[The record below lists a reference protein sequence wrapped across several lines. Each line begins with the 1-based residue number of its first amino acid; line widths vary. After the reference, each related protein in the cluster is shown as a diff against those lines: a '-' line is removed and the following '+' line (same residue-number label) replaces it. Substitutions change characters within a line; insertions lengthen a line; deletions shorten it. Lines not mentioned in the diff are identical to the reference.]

1 MLYAKG
7 TIEEQ
12 HWSMLLPGTFLV
24 SQDGFVYHLCRHP
37 SVSSNLGAAHCMD
50 ATTPVTHPHGT
61 LDVTRPTA
69 DTLCVRLSG
78 QWIIQAALPSPA
90 EVQAQCEALPRVR
103 RLSFAASDLADWDSA
118 LLTFLL
124 KLTELCDQRQIAF
137 DQAGLPHGVQRLLAL
152 ATAVPER
159 QDARREVVRE
169 SLLVRLGQGVLTAVE
184 STHGLLTFLGQ
195 VALAFGQF
203 IRGRA
208 RFRGVDLWLIVQEC
222 GAQALPIVS
231 LISFLVGL
239 ILAFMGANQL
249 RQFGAQIYVA
259 NLVGLSMAREMGA
272 MMTGIIMAGRTGAA
286 FAAQLGT
293 MVVNQEI
300 DALTTMGLN
309 PMEFLVVPR
318 ILALAMMVPLL
329 CIYADLVGIL
339 GGAVV
344 GVGMLNLGA
353 AQYYQQTLSAL
364 HLLDFVVGL
373 IKGSVFGIL
382 IALAGCLRGMQCGR
396 SASAVGAA
404 ATSAVVTGIV
414 WIIVSDAVLTVMY
427 NDLGI

>member
-1 MLYAKG
+1 
-7 TIEEQ
+7 
-12 HWSMLLPGTFLV
+12 
-24 SQDGFVYHLCRHP
+24 
-37 SVSSNLGAAHCMD
+37 
-50 ATTPVTHPHGT
+50 
-61 LDVTRPTA
+61 
-69 DTLCVRLSG
+69 
-78 QWIIQAALPSPA
+78 
-90 EVQAQCEALPRVR
+90 
-103 RLSFAASDLADWDSA
+103 
-118 LLTFLL
+118 
-124 KLTELCDQRQIAF
+124 
-137 DQAGLPHGVQRLLAL
+137 
-152 ATAVPER
+152 VPEH
-159 QDARREVVRE
+159 QEARREEKRI
-169 SLLVRLGQGVLTAVE
+169 SLLVRLGQSVLDITEA
-184 STHGLLTFLGQ
+184 THALLIFLGQ

-208 RFRGVDLWLIVQEC
+208 RFRAVDLWLIVQAS

-293 MVVNQEI
+293 MVVNQET
-300 DALTTMGLN
+300 DALVTMGLN
-309 PMEFLVVPR
+309 PVEFLVVPR
-318 ILALAMMVPLL
+318 MLALMLMVPLL

-339 GGAVV
+339 GGAIV
-344 GVGMLNLGA
+344 GVGMLHLGV

-364 HLLDFVVGL
+364 HLMDFVVGL
-373 IKGSVFGIL
+373 IKGTVFGVL

-414 WIIVSDAVLTVMY
+414 WIIVFDAVLTVMY
-427 NDLGI
+427 DILGI

>member
-1 MLYAKG
+1 
-7 TIEEQ
+7 
-12 HWSMLLPGTFLV
+12 
-24 SQDGFVYHLCRHP
+24 
-37 SVSSNLGAAHCMD
+37 MD
-50 ATTPVTHPHGT
+50 ATTPETHPQGR

-69 DTLCVRLSG
+69 DTLGVRLAG
-78 QWIIQAALPSPA
+78 QWTIQAALPSTA
-90 EVQAQCEALPRVR
+90 EVQDQCEASPGVR
-103 RLSFAASDLADWDSA
+103 RLSFEASALADWDSV
-118 LLTFLL
+118 LLTSLL
-124 KLTELCDQRQIAF
+124 KLKELCDQHQIEF
-137 DQAGLPHGVQRLLAL
+137 DHAGLPHGVQRLLAL
-152 ATAVPER
+152 ATAVPEH
-159 QDARREVVRE
+159 QEARREEKRI
-169 SLLVRLGQGVLTAVE
+169 SLLVRLGQSALDITAA
-184 STHGLLTFLGQ
+184 THALLTFLGQ

-208 RFRGVDLWLIVQEC
+208 RLRAVDLWLIVQQS

-249 RQFGAQIYVA
+249 QQFGAQIYVA

-293 MVVNQEI
+293 MVVNQET
-300 DALTTMGLN
+300 DALVTMGLN
-309 PMEFLVVPR
+309 PVEFLVVPR
-318 ILALAMMVPLL
+318 MLALMLMVPLL

-364 HLLDFVVGL
+364 HLMDFVVGL
-373 IKGSVFGIL
+373 IKSTVFGVL

-414 WIIVSDAVLTVMY
+414 WIIVSDAVLTVTY
-427 NDLGI
+427 NILGI

>member
-1 MLYAKG
+1 
-7 TIEEQ
+7 
-12 HWSMLLPGTFLV
+12 
-24 SQDGFVYHLCRHP
+24 
-37 SVSSNLGAAHCMD
+37 MD
-50 ATTPVTHPHGT
+50 ATTPETHPQGR

-69 DTLCVRLSG
+69 DTLGVRLSG
-78 QWIIQAALPSPA
+78 QWTIQAALPSTA
-90 EVQAQCEALPRVR
+90 EIQAQCEASPGVR
-103 RLSFAASDLADWDSA
+103 HLSFEASALADWDSV

-124 KLTELCDQRQIAF
+124 KLKELCDQHQIEF
-137 DQAGLPHGVQRLLAL
+137 DHAGLPHGVQRLLAL
-152 ATAVPER
+152 ATAVPEH
-159 QDARREVVRE
+159 QEAGREEKRI
-169 SLLVRLGQGVLTAVE
+169 SLLVRLGQSALDITAA
-184 STHGLLTFLGQ
+184 THALLTFLGQ

-208 RFRGVDLWLIVQEC
+208 RLRAVDLWLIVQQS

-249 RQFGAQIYVA
+249 QQFGAQIYVA

-293 MVVNQEI
+293 MVVNQET
-300 DALTTMGLN
+300 DALVTMGLK
-309 PMEFLVVPR
+309 PVEFLVVPR
-318 ILALAMMVPLL
+318 MLALMLMVPLL

-353 AQYYQQTLSAL
+353 AQYYQQTLSVL

-373 IKGSVFGIL
+373 IKATVFGVL

-414 WIIVSDAVLTVMY
+414 WIIVSDAVLTVTY
-427 NDLGI
+427 NILGI

>member
-1 MLYAKG
+1 
-7 TIEEQ
+7 
-12 HWSMLLPGTFLV
+12 
-24 SQDGFVYHLCRHP
+24 
-37 SVSSNLGAAHCMD
+37 
-50 ATTPVTHPHGT
+50 
-61 LDVTRPTA
+61 
-69 DTLCVRLSG
+69 
-78 QWIIQAALPSPA
+78 
-90 EVQAQCEALPRVR
+90 VR
-103 RLSFAASDLADWDSA
+103 RLSFEASDLADWDSA

-124 KLTELCDQRQIAF
+124 KLQELCDQRQIEC
-137 DQAGLPHGVQRLLAL
+137 DRAGLPHGVQRLLAL
-152 ATAVPER
+152 AMAVPEHHEA
-159 QDARREVVRE
+159 QREATRA
-169 SLLVRLGQGVLTAVE
+169 SLLVRLGQSVLDIAEATRA
-184 STHGLLTFLGQ
+184 LLTFLGQ
-195 VALAFGQF
+195 VALAFGQLM
-203 IRGRA
+203 RGRA
-208 RFRGVDLWLIVQEC
+208 RLRAVDLWLIVQAS

-239 ILAFMGANQL
+239 IMAFMSANQL

-293 MVVNQEI
+293 MVVNQET
-300 DALTTMGLN
+300 DALIAMGLN

-318 ILALAMMVPLL
+318 MLALMLMVPLL

-344 GVGMLNLGA
+344 GVGMLHLGV

-382 IALAGCLRGMQCGR
+382 VALAGCLRGMQCGR
-396 SASAVGAA
+396 SAAAVGAA

-414 WIIVSDAVLTVMY
+414 WIIMSDAVLTVMY
-427 NDLGI
+427 NILGI